1 MLIGAWCLQSNG
13 ASVIP
18 PSNFLLFL
26 LFPRSLWDSPP
37 HRAAMVRDQYDK
49 EFLRF
54 IMLLIND
61 TLDQLDEAR
70 NAVTEMIELADKAR
84 TTALTDEETKTMEQK
99 KATAEYATT
108 STSLSAPFPYL
119 SLSSMPR
126 CTCYVV
132 RSAWCPCVSGA
143 DWC

>member
-1 MLIGAWCLQSNG
+1 MRSDVCVRIGATGLPL
-13 ASVIP
+13 ADEVP
-18 PSNFLLFL
+18 MLFGGL
-26 LFPRSLWDSPP
+26 PAHVLEDLG
-37 HRAAMVRDQYDK
+37 
-49 EFLRF
+49 EFLVF
-54 IMLLIND
+54 
-61 TLDQLDEAR
+61 TAV
-70 NAVTEMIELADKAR
+70 NAPD
-84 TTALTDEETKTMEQK
+84 TMEQLAASR
-99 KATAEYATT
+99 KATFARFMAIFIGDTRYATT